1 MSRSN
6 RATGVGPLR
15 QRMPRYHD
23 FLGYKHGL
31 PVLSLALYLNVGL
44 EGRGFDLAEEVFL
57 GETLGTTRWPYLGL
71 PALDAFAYVEGGNLL
86 GVALSVLTRADE
98 ADQPRLKARA
108 MQRLAEAKP
117 PPYRLHLLMG
127 VVEAYLPLHGPRM
140 QDFQDLL
147 MTKEYEMGRVLAKTS
162 FELGEERGE
171 ERGEARGERKIVV
184 RQLEKR
190 FGTLSADVLRRI
202 EAWPVER
209 LGDLGEALL
218 SAASLAELGLEDA
231 P

>member
-1 MSRSN
+1 
-6 RATGVGPLR
+6 
-15 QRMPRYHD
+15 
-23 FLGYKHGL
+23 
-31 PVLSLALYLNVGL
+31 
-44 EGRGFDLAEEVFL
+44 
-57 GETLGTTRWPYLGL
+57 
-71 PALDAFAYVEGGNLL
+71 
-86 GVALSVLTRADE
+86 
-98 ADQPRLKARA
+98 
-108 MQRLAEAKP
+108 
-117 PPYRLHLLMG
+117 
-127 VVEAYLPLHGPRM
+127 
-140 QDFQDLL
+140 
-147 MTKEYEMGRVLAKTS
+147 MGRVLAKTS
-162 FELGEERGE
+162 FELGE